1 MFNWAL
7 NMSLTRDSKDS
18 KYDVNFKLTQIRIS
32 IKTFYWQKEEN
43 TLILSNFASECGRI
57 KLLTQ
62 VQREKVAKENFSND
76 IARINAAAKV
86 VANRATQ
93 DTFLLCHLF

>member
-62 VQREKVAKENFSND
+62 VQREKIAKENFSND
-76 IARINAAAKV
+76 IARINAAANFYGNDNALYIV
-86 VANRATQ
+86 
-93 DTFLLCHLF
+93 

>member
-62 VQREKVAKENFSND
+62 VQRDKVAKENFSND
-76 IARINAAAKV
+76 IARINAAANFYGNDNALYIV
-86 VANRATQ
+86 
-93 DTFLLCHLF
+93 